1 MKNTLSKLFLIVLT
15 VLTIFLIL
23 STFFPGSATMPGRT
37 EDVNPLVKF
46 FHLDNFYN
54 SFINLGLWGV
64 ITVLLIVSVFTGA
77 VKTTSQKII
86 HIVLA
91 LIFIVI
97 VYEKTVNNR
106 FYLKLTEGETIQ
118 FAEYTPGKSPQDSL
132 TINLK
137 KFEII
142 RHPGSR
148 MPRAFISHLVMNE
161 SDTVHLA
168 VNDPLS
174 FRHYRFYQ
182 NAYDRKFTFNLRVDQ
197 QEFSASLPD
206 TFNINSSSLVLKNFD
221 HQTRKF
227 VLIFNNTNHQITP
240 GKTVEID
247 GHQITINPKGA
258 KFISI
263 IEVAEVK
270 GVGILLILSLVYL
283 LFLYIAFR
291 KGDRK

>member
-1 MKNTLSKLFLIVLT
+1 M
-15 VLTIFLIL
+15 
-23 STFFPGSATMPGRT
+23 PGSVEEGS
-37 EDVNPLVKF
+37 PLVKF

-54 SFINLGLWGV
+54 SYINIGLWGI
-64 ITVLLIVSVFTGA
+64 ITVLLLVSVFTGA

-118 FAEYTPGKSPQDSL
+118 FAKYTPGQSPQDSL
-132 TINLK
+132 AINLK

-148 MPRAFISHLVMNE
+148 MPQAFISHLVMNE
-161 SDTVHLA
+161 SDTVQLA

-182 NAYDRKFTFNLRVDQ
+182 NAYDRKFTFNVQVNNR
-197 QEFSASLPD
+197 EFTASLPD
-206 TFNINSSSLVLKNFD
+206 TISVDNRSLILNNFD

-227 VLIFNNTNHQITP
+227 VLFLNNTKHQITP
-240 GKTVEID
+240 GKTVNID
-247 GHQITINPKGA
+247 GNQITINPKGA

-270 GVGILLILSLVYL
+270 GVGILLILSLFYL

-291 KGDRK
+291 KEDRK

>member
-1 MKNTLSKLFLIVLT
+1 M
-15 VLTIFLIL
+15 
-23 STFFPGSATMPGRT
+23 
-37 EDVNPLVKF
+37 VKF
-46 FHLDNFYN
+46 LHLDNFYN
-54 SFINLGLWGV
+54 SFINIGLWGI

-106 FYLKLTEGETIQ
+106 FYLKLAEGETIQ
-118 FAEYTPGKSPQDSL
+118 FADYTPGKSHQDSL

-137 KFEII
+137 KFEIN

-182 NAYDRKFTFNLRVDQ
+182 NAYDRKFTFNVRVDQ

-206 TFNINSSSLVLKNFD
+206 TFNINSSSLILKNFD

-227 VLIFNNTNHQITP
+227 VLIFNNTKHRITP
-240 GKTVEID
+240 GKTVDIE